1 MERSVGLTH
10 VRTVGVGVLLG
21 AAAVHGCRDR
31 GPASLVDSA
40 AAGLADTAALT
51 ARARVALGAKLAEP
65 YTVVRT
71 GWHGRQ
77 YEVLFVRSRQE
88 RTMVVTEH
96 VIVYLGPGA
105 ATTVYD
111 MPQL

>member
-1 MERSVGLTH
+1 MKGSVGLTH
-10 VRTVGVGVLLG
+10 VRTVGLGVLLG

-51 ARARVALGAKLAEP
+51 ARARVALGAKLADR
-65 YTVVRT
+65 YTVVRA
-71 GWHGRQ
+71 GWQGRQ
-77 YEVLFVRSRQE
+77 YTVRFAGPRRE
-88 RTMVVTEH
+88 RTTEVTEGF
-96 VIVYLGPGA
+96 IVYLGPGA
-105 ATTVYD
+105 AMTVYE